1 MKIFEHNPFRVLGVI
16 SNSSL
21 AQIHESEKRIKRFL
35 EVGKSATLVF
45 DITPPLNKIN
55 RTKEL
60 IFEAKNKLHSDTDKL
75 FHSIFWFI
83 DNSVVDKIALENL
96 TKEKNSEKAL
106 ENFKKGCRDFNITN
120 SSCSSVIN
128 FTTLDMIAFNEH
140 NDISRLKNS
149 IKLKFEVLNN
159 QKAFTHLEE
168 VITGREGKINS
179 SDVINLYF
187 KSIKSYLVELFPN
200 KEKLYLYKEFLSF
213 DEANLKIYQ
222 QEIIDDITSNLNSL
236 IEDFDNQFELLK
248 ERSSNNIQFTK
259 DKFLKNANRLIID
272 SRAQIVALKKIT
284 IDNNYIYTKAINNIY
299 ERVNYS
305 VIFPYNKEFEVLN
318 NYISSGKRYKINE
331 VNLNPYIN
339 LLHLA
344 YKNIES
350 IDCQIKS
357 TILSNLDIIRKNNS
371 DLQEIKS
378 RELVGSTD
386 TFQTKSEDENY
397 ATLGGIIGGI
407 VGVILILNA
416 WNVKAIIGAIIIG
429 LIGRAVGSQI
439 KKQI

>member
-60 IFEAKNKLHSDTDKL
+60 IFEAKNKLHSDNDKL

-96 TKEKNSEKAL
+96 TNEKNSEKAL

-128 FTTLDMIAFNEH
+128 FTTLEMIAFNEH

-159 QKAFTHLEE
+159 QKSFKHLEE

-200 KEKLYLYKEFLSF
+200 KEKLDLYRDFLSF

-272 SRAQIVALKKIT
+272 TRADIVALKKIT
-284 IDNNYIYTKAINNIY
+284 IDNNYIYSKAINNIY

-305 VIFPYNKEFEVLN
+305 VIFPYNKEFEILN

-331 VNLNPYIN
+331 VTLGPYIN
-339 LLHLA
+339 MLDLA
-344 YKNIES
+344 YKNIKS

-357 TILSNLDIIRKNNS
+357 TILSNLEIIRKNNS
-371 DLQEIKS
+371 DLEDIKS
-378 RELVGSTD
+378 RGLTGSSTD
-386 TFQTKSEDENY
+386 TYQTRSDDENY
-397 ATLGGIIGGI
+397 AVRGGIIGGI
-407 VGVILILNA
+407 IGFLIYGIVGS
-416 WNVKAIIGAIIIG
+416 IIVG
-429 LIGRAVGSQI
+429 LIGRAIGFQI
-439 KKQI
+439 KK

>member
-1 MKIFEHNPFRVLGVI
+1 
-16 SNSSL
+16 
-21 AQIHESEKRIKRFL
+21 KRIKRFL

-55 RTKEL
+55 RNKEL

-179 SDVINLYF
+179 PDVINLYF

-200 KEKLYLYKEFLSF
+200 KEKL
-213 DEANLKIYQ
+213 D
-222 QEIIDDITSNLNSL
+222 
-236 IEDFDNQFELLK
+236 
-248 ERSSNNIQFTK
+248 
-259 DKFLKNANRLIID
+259 
-272 SRAQIVALKKIT
+272 
-284 IDNNYIYTKAINNIY
+284 
-299 ERVNYS
+299 
-305 VIFPYNKEFEVLN
+305 
-318 NYISSGKRYKINE
+318 
-331 VNLNPYIN
+331 
-339 LLHLA
+339 
-344 YKNIES
+344 
-350 IDCQIKS
+350 
-357 TILSNLDIIRKNNS
+357 
-371 DLQEIKS
+371 
-378 RELVGSTD
+378 
-386 TFQTKSEDENY
+386 
-397 ATLGGIIGGI
+397 
-407 VGVILILNA
+407 
-416 WNVKAIIGAIIIG
+416 
-429 LIGRAVGSQI
+429 
-439 KKQI
+439 

>member
-1 MKIFEHNPFRVLGVI
+1 
-16 SNSSL
+16 
-21 AQIHESEKRIKRFL
+21 
-35 EVGKSATLVF
+35 
-45 DITPPLNKIN
+45 
-55 RTKEL
+55 
-60 IFEAKNKLHSDTDKL
+60 
-75 FHSIFWFI
+75 
-83 DNSVVDKIALENL
+83 
-96 TKEKNSEKAL
+96 
-106 ENFKKGCRDFNITN
+106 
-120 SSCSSVIN
+120 
-128 FTTLDMIAFNEH
+128 
-140 NDISRLKNS
+140 
-149 IKLKFEVLNN
+149 VLNN

-168 VITGREGKINS
+168 VITGRKGKINS

-200 KEKLYLYKEFLSF
+200 KEKLDLYREFLSF

-222 QEIIDDITSNLNSL
+222 QEIIDDITSNLNNL

-284 IDNNYIYTKAINNIY
+284 IDNNYIYGKAINNIY

-416 WNVKAIIGAIIIG
+416 GNVKAIIGAIIIG